1 MLTYSSLQMI
11 QKALASPQ
19 AQTVMDTCQLEPN
32 QLAELL
38 NNNHLMALKV
48 VQAFVKQPNGKE

>member
-1 MLTYSSLQMI
+1 MI